1 MIENIRICTTLLIA
15 ISISGC
21 VTGCDNSAID
31 PAALVPGGSS
41 TGAAR
46 SWSRPVP
53 VEVAPYTSN
62 GFLLPTCVNSNRSNR
77 VNMLVRVPLDTLSY
91 HLRYEAA
98 LLEWDTA
105 GWRHLATL
113 DGHGFFD
120 PCTIHL
126 DADRSHIIW
135 NGVRPDRLSEW
146 ETRHIRASDYF
157 YSNCGDNGCVDPSRL
172 FPSPGTDLPPINKST
187 SGRISFVQPIVDNT
201 DQVWAD
207 EPYTVWNRKTVGTM
221 SSPQLIS
228 KNGTDYFI
236 HLGFSLSGSG
246 HGNVIHY
253 RFRETGTEEWSSVET
268 VFDVPG
274 RQGHFPQLAISDTG
288 TVHAIFYVAD
298 SDGWHLTHAIR
309 SESGWSE
316 PERVHSFPYLV
327 AAIPKVFVRKDGSV
341 LSVWNHLGVSA
352 DEPVVAAF
360 FSRWISENG
369 WEEPI
374 QLFEDDIFR
383 TPVRAMLDTD
393 DNLHAVF
400 LSSDSLIY
408 HSILR

>member
-1 MIENIRICTTLLIA
+1 MSARYLTLLLLVV
-15 ISISGC
+15 SISGC

-62 GFLLPTCVNSNRSNR
+62 GFLLPTCVNSNRSSS
-77 VNMLVRVPLDTLSY
+77 VKMLIRIPLDTLSF
-91 HLRYEAA
+91 HLSYEAA
-98 LLEWDTA
+98 LLEWDAA
-105 GWRHLATL
+105 GWRHVTTFA
-113 DGHGFFD
+113 GHGFFD
-120 PCTIHL
+120 PCSIHVDTDKTHL
-126 DADRSHIIW
+126 LWS
-135 NGVRPDRLSEW
+135 GVRPDRLGEW
-146 ETRHIRASDYF
+146 EERHIRASDYF
-157 YSNCGDNGCVDPSRL
+157 YSNCTNGDCSQPEPVLPSVGRQ
-172 FPSPGTDLPPINKST
+172 LPPINKST

-246 HGNVIHY
+246 LGNVIHY
-253 RFRETGTEEWSSVET
+253 RFRETGTEEWSPVET

-298 SDGWHLTHAIR
+298 GDGWHLTHAIR
-309 SESGWSE
+309 SKSGWSE
-316 PERVHSFPYLV
+316 PERIHSFPYLV
-327 AAIPKVFVRKDGSV
+327 FAIPTVYVRKDGTV
-341 LSVWNHLGVSA
+341 LSVWNHLGENDGEPGTA
-352 DEPVVAAF
+352 AFFGRWTRETGWDEPVT
-360 FSRWISENG
+360 
-369 WEEPI
+369 
-374 QLFEDDIFR
+374 LFEDFVVR
-383 TPVRAMLDTD
+383 TPVETNMDAD